1 MIETAKGIPEFNE
14 LGNLPHKCY
23 EVTLEDIK
31 EKLVDNFPN
40 SKTRISRF
48 ECFLRFYNELV
59 TNVKSCTR
67 LLINGSFVRNIDD
80 PYDIDFVI
88 VIDSK
93 KLTIE
98 EHVYLNQ
105 INHIK
110 NRFRAEY
117 DHYKELYEQDLI
129 SKESLYQLDLFK
141 FGCDFFRMDKLYEPH
156 PMYDKYLENKEYWID
171 WWGHDRDKN
180 PKGFLDLKIFNGG
193 ELSGT

>member
-110 NRFRAEY
+110 NQFRAEY

-156 PMYDKYLENKEYWID
+156 PMYDKYLEKKEYWID

-180 PKGFLDLKIFNGG
+180 PKGFLDLKILNGG

>member
-1 MIETAKGIPEFNE
+1 MIESARNIPEFNE

-23 EVTLEDIK
+23 EVTLDEIK

-40 SKTRISRF
+40 SKTRVSRF
-48 ECFLRFYNELV
+48 ECFLRFYNDLIR
-59 TNVKSCTR
+59 NVKSCTR

-93 KLTIE
+93 KLTNE
-98 EHVYLNQ
+98 EHMYLNQ
-105 INHIK
+105 IITIK

-117 DHYKELYEQDLI
+117 DYYKELYEQGLI
-129 SKESLYQLDLFK
+129 PKESLYQLDLFK

-156 PMYDKYLENKEYWID
+156 PMYNKYLEKKEYWIG
-171 WWGHDRDKN
+171 WWGKDRDKN
-180 PKGFLDLKIFNGG
+180 PKGFLDLKISNGG
-193 ELSGT
+193 ELNEP

>member
-1 MIETAKGIPEFNE
+1 MIETAKGIPKFNE

-31 EKLVDNFPN
+31 EKLVDDFPN
-40 SKTRISRF
+40 SKTRVSRF

-59 TNVKSCTR
+59 TNVKSCSR

-93 KLTIE
+93 KLTNE
-98 EHVYLNQ
+98 EHIYLNQ
-105 INHIK
+105 IINIK
-110 NRFRAEY
+110 NKFRAEY
-117 DHYKELYEQDLI
+117 DYYKELYEQDLI

-141 FGCDFFRMDKLYEPH
+141 FGCEFFRMDKLYEPH
-156 PMYDKYLENKEYWID
+156 PMYDKYLEKKEYWID

-180 PKGFLDLKIFNGG
+180 PKGFLDLKILNGG